1 MLRRLLGFG
10 ALLGGGRGRL
20 ALLGVGHSDDAA
32 LSVFGLVFGLCWF
45 CGLLG

>member
-10 ALLGGGRGRL
+10 ALLGGGRGPL
-20 ALLGVGHSDDAA
+20 ALGHSDDAA